1 MAVPQ
6 KARQKAGRIRLAVF
20 DVDGVMTDGT
30 ILLGDNGVEFKAY
43 NVHDGLGLVMLQQAG
58 IEVAVISSRCSRA
71 VSKRMLRL
79 GVKYVIQGVTDKA
92 QALTEL
98 LQELGVDYTAVAF
111 VGDDLID
118 LPAMTRAG
126 MAIAVAN
133 ARPEVLARA
142 DWITTA
148 PGGHG
153 GVREV
158 CEMLLEA
165 QGKLSDRI
173 KKYTG

>member
-1 MAVPQ
+1 MALA
-6 KARQKAGRIRLAVF
+6 KTIRRKAGQVRLAVF

-30 ILLGDNGVEFKAY
+30 ILLGDNGAEFKTF
-43 NVHDGLGLVMLQQAG
+43 NVHDGLGLVMLQQAE
-58 IEVAVISSRCSRA
+58 IDVAIISSRNSRA
-71 VSKRMLRL
+71 VEKRMLDL
-79 GVKYVIQGVTDKA
+79 GIKHVLQGITDKA

-98 LQELGVDYTAVAF
+98 MQKLGIEDKATAY
-111 VGDDLID
+111 VGDDLVD
-118 LPAMTRAG
+118 LPAMSRAG
-126 MAIAVAN
+126 LAIAVAS

-165 QGKLSDRI
+165 QGKLAGRV